1 MKEKIAIVG
10 SRDFPDK
17 RLVIDYVNSLPEGTE
32 VVTGG
37 ARGVDTWAEE
47 AARLKGLTVTVFL
60 PYFKRPG
67 HKYFGRYAKWHFF
80 ARNDEIVDYCDKL
93 VAFWDGKS
101 KGTNDTIK
109 KAQKK
114 EKEVIIKEPR
124 KER

>member
-1 MKEKIAIVG
+1 MEKIAIIG
-10 SRDFPDK
+10 SRDFSDK
-17 RLVIDYVNSLPEGTE
+17 RLVIDYVNNLSEDTE

-47 AARLKGLTVTVFL
+47 TARLRGLSVQVFL

-80 ARNDEIVDYCDKL
+80 ARNDEIIDYCDR
-93 VAFWDGKS
+93 VIAFWDGKS
-101 KGTNDTIK
+101 KGTNDVIK

-114 EKEVIIKEPR
+114 GKEVEIKAGR
-124 KER
+124 